1 MRVFEFHF
9 NPKLKPDLI
18 FDSFCYEPENIYE
31 RRVGSL
37 YMAGLLK
44 NTLPQ
49 NFRLLNNLA
58 KVIKESYYRPAL
70 HSSEKQL
77 KESLKTANEFLE
89 KVAKTGDVSWLGNLS
104 FTALSLRDFEL
115 NFTKVGDLKIFLLR
129 GGEVIDIDRKLRFQ
143 DITPWPLKIFGN
155 IVSGK
160 LAENDIILVLT
171 KEVLEIFQ
179 SQNLL
184 TEIAKTI
191 PLDERKLKEIF
202 KTKSDELSKVSG
214 VCLLIFL
221 SKEIGYP
228 AKGWVG
234 KKEIISPQSYPKE
247 FSFKEVFT
255 PILNYLKKLIKKP
268 GLEKLASVKQFG
280 KKFGKKFRVPKLK
293 LPKLAIPKLNKN
305 IISILALIFFLVLG
319 SLIFQRERAEELRE
333 YQATLEQ
340 IQEKVNLAESF
351 LILKETKPEAVQEAN
366 LLLKE
371 TWEEIS
377 PLTKIASTLP
387 QNLSNQISSLENEI
401 SKNLYEINKL
411 VEIAEPKLLFEF
423 NSREFVPQKM
433 VSDDENLYFL
443 SPYSQN
449 LFKVGLGEKKGEI
462 IQQER
467 KFNLAANLDNAIA
480 FYSKPNQVFIFK
492 DGNFSQVSLE
502 EPYADFKGEEDKSSS
517 SPSLSLRESSVFDD
531 FSSFKSNLYF
541 LDSKRGEIIKYP
553 APISEGKDNP
563 QVWLAQKTKKAIDG
577 KSIAVDGSVWI
588 LNKDNS
594 ILRYYAGNFQET
606 ITLNIFPYPKD
617 FSKIFASPQLPYLYL
632 LEPVQNR
639 LVIVNKQGRVIQ
651 QFQSQKFDN
660 LLDFAVSKDG
670 KTIWLLNGLKVYK
683 VEF

>member
-89 KVAKTGDVSWLGNLS
+89 KVAKAGDVSWLGNLS
-104 FTALSLRDFEL
+104 FAALSLRNFEL

-129 GGEVIDIDRKLRFQ
+129 GGGVIDIDRKLRFQ
-143 DITPWPLKIFGN
+143 DIAPWPLKIFGN

-179 SQNLL
+179 NQNLL
-184 TEIAKTI
+184 TEIAKAI
-191 PLDERKLKEIF
+191 PLDEGKLKEIF
-202 KTKSDELSKVSG
+202 KIKGDELLKVSG

-319 SLIFQRERAEELRE
+319 SLIFQKERAEELRE

-502 EPYADFKGEEDKSSS
+502 EPYS
-517 SPSLSLRESSVFDD
+517 SPSLSREITKGEEESLLSSPSLRESSVFDD
-531 FSSFKSNLYF
+531 FSSFKS
-541 LDSKRGEIIKYP
+541 
-553 APISEGKDNP
+553 
-563 QVWLAQKTKKAIDG
+563 
-577 KSIAVDGSVWI
+577 
-588 LNKDNS
+588 
-594 ILRYYAGNFQET
+594 
-606 ITLNIFPYPKD
+606 
-617 FSKIFASPQLPYLYL
+617 
-632 LEPVQNR
+632 
-639 LVIVNKQGRVIQ
+639 
-651 QFQSQKFDN
+651 
-660 LLDFAVSKDG
+660 
-670 KTIWLLNGLKVYK
+670 
-683 VEF
+683 